1 MPPRE
6 QVRIRAPCI
15 IPRSRSITQARCRMA
30 TKDDSIL
37 TTALHSEVE
46 NRFLTYALSTIV
58 SRSLPDVRDG
68 LKPVHRRI
76 LYAMWE
82 MGLGPTAKFRKSA
95 AVVGEVLGK
104 FHPHGDQAAYDA
116 MVRMAQDFSL
126 RYPLVEGSGNFGSL
140 DGDPA
145 AAMRYTEARLSRL
158 AEELLVEIEKDTV
171 GFRPNYDNSLKEPM
185 VLPARFPQ
193 LLVNGTSGI
202 AVGMS
207 CSFPPHNLNEVIDG
221 LTAIIDN
228 SNIDLKD
235 LLKLVKGPDFPT
247 AGQILN
253 TKKELKEIYRSG
265 SGSIRLRGEYALE
278 DLPRGKQAVVFTS
291 IPYLVNK
298 AKLLERLI
306 GLMDDRKLPQVSAV
320 RDEST
325 DTVRVVIE
333 LKADTNPDLVT
344 AYLFK
349 HTDLES
355 NFPVNFT
362 GLKPNMEPGRMS
374 LKELMQYFLDF
385 RFEITTRRLNY
396 DLRILKARL
405 HILKAFEM
413 LYDDLDT
420 AIRLIRKSK
429 SREEAAGKLKKHFKF
444 DDDQTKAILE
454 MQLYK
459 LAGLEIERILK
470 EKAEKTKQRKE
481 LEAILASQ
489 KKVWGLI
496 RTELLEIKA
505 GYGDKRRSVM
515 KAAEDVEFSQEDF
528 IVHEDVTVIL
538 TKMGWI
544 RRVKTVGENLRF
556 KEGDDL
562 LALLPANTRDNIA
575 VFSSAGKVYVIKAND
590 LPAGSGFGEPVQH
603 LFKFGDGERPVT
615 AMNLSTV
622 LGGAGAP
629 EEERKG
635 KGKQAELALAG
646 GTVIALSVSAKGIGF
661 KFDLSAFNGVTTRAG
676 KKFAGVKAGDSIM
689 GVDMLDLPNVLF
701 LTTEGKAVVVAA
713 KEIPQL
719 SGAGKGVKLVNVKKG
734 EVALF
739 RAVKKGDQ
747 VKVIDEKGK
756 EKTVD
761 LKNYGVMTR
770 GSVGL
775 KAVKAVRFV

>member
-1 MPPRE
+1 
-6 QVRIRAPCI
+6 
-15 IPRSRSITQARCRMA
+15 MA
-30 TKDDSIL
+30 ATRDDSIL
-37 TTALHSEVE
+37 TAALHQEVE

-76 LYAMWE
+76 LFAMWE

-116 MVRMAQDFSL
+116 MVRMAQTFSL

-145 AAMRYTEARLSRL
+145 AAMRYTEARLSHL
-158 AEELLVEIEKDTV
+158 AEELLVEIEKETV
-171 GFRPNYDNSLKEPM
+171 GFRPNYDNSLKEPV

-207 CSFPPHNLNEVIDG
+207 CSFPPHNIGEVIDG
-221 LTAIIDN
+221 LTAVIDN
-228 SNIDLKD
+228 SNIDLKE

-247 AGQILN
+247 AGQVLN
-253 TKKELKEIYRSG
+253 SKKELRDIYQTG
-265 SGSIRLRGEYALE
+265 SGVICVRGEYSLE
-278 DLPRGKQAVVFTS
+278 DLPRGKQAIVFTS
-291 IPYLVNK
+291 IPYQVNK

-306 GLMDDRKLPQVSAV
+306 GLMDDKKLPQVTAV

-325 DTVRVVIE
+325 DEVRVVIE
-333 LKADTNPDLVT
+333 LKADTSPELVT

-355 NFPVNFT
+355 GFPVNFT
-362 GLKPNMEPGRMS
+362 ALKPNMEPERLS
-374 LKELMQYFLDF
+374 LKEVMRYFLDF
-385 RFEITTRRLNY
+385 RFEITTKRLNY

-420 AIRLIRKSK
+420 AIKLIRRSK
-429 SREEAAGKLKKHFKF
+429 SREEAGEKIRKHFKF
-444 DDDQTKAILE
+444 DDEQTRAILE
-454 MQLYK
+454 MQLYR

-470 EKAEKTKQRKE
+470 EKAEKTKQKKDI
-481 LEAILASQ
+481 EAILGSQ

-496 RTELLEIKA
+496 RTELLEIKEK
-505 GYGDKRRSVM
+505 YGDKRKSVM

-538 TKMGWI
+538 TRMGWV

-562 LALLPANTRDNIA
+562 LSLLPANTRDNIA
-575 VFSSAGKVYVIKAND
+575 VFSSAGKVYVIKAFD
-590 LPAGSGFGEPVQH
+590 LPSGSGFGEPVQH
-603 LFKFGDGERPVT
+603 LFKFGDGERPIM
-615 AMNLSTV
+615 AMNLATV
-622 LGGAGAP
+622 LAGGPAAA
-629 EEERKG
+629 EEEKARG
-635 KGKQAELALAG
+635 RQPELALSG

-661 KFDLSAFNGVTTRAG
+661 RFDLSPFNSVTTRAG

-689 GVDMLDLPNVLF
+689 GVDILDRPNVLF

-713 KEIPQL
+713 KDIPQL
-719 SGAGKGVKLVNVKKG
+719 TGAGKGVRLVNVKKG
-734 EVALF
+734 EIALL
-739 RAVKKGDQ
+739 RAVRKGDQ
-747 VKVIDEKGK
+747 VRVIDDKGK
-756 EKTVD
+756 EKVID
-761 LKNYGVMTR
+761 LKGLGVMTR